1 MPEACLEAGAGGQW
15 PTVRLTPGCR
25 QDTEAPRAKPLLE
38 VTRGLGQGRGETS
51 LGCPQPPGAGGR
63 EGWTR
68 VDAGHAV
75 PVRVRGGRTCGPAPP
90 GLSPCL
96 CCEDGPG
103 SKTTLALGPGTRP
116 LGTGPAARWDAGPR
130 GAPRIAPF
138 AGNDSRRGRWAA
150 LQTGPCAGA
159 CRAAERSKTR
169 DRAAVTAGKGGHR
182 SCPHRR
188 GAGWMRASPR
198 AAAPHRAAM
207 IRTARDPP
215 LRSRPLREAQG
226 WFLPRARV
234 TRSSSRRF
242 ELF

>member
-1 MPEACLEAGAGGQW
+1 MRSPSGSEEGGPAGRPLQACLPVCA
-15 PTVRLTPGCR
+15 VRTAQALR
-25 QDTEAPRAKPLLE
+25 QHSPL
-38 VTRGLGQGRGETS
+38 
-51 LGCPQPPGAGGR
+51 A
-63 EGWTR
+63 
-68 VDAGHAV
+68 
-75 PVRVRGGRTCGPAPP
+75 PAP
-90 GLSPCL
+90 
-96 CCEDGPG
+96 
-103 SKTTLALGPGTRP
+103 LGM
-116 LGTGPAARWDAGPR
+116 GPAARWDAGPR

-198 AAAPHRAAM
+198 AAAPHRAAA